1 MARALPFSPGRL
13 RSEPR
18 TGLHASIKQSAHDLC
33 MSGCMHASNGRRM
46 PAACRSGCMH
56 GSSAAMPSR
65 VPSRSRSQV
74 LFPFLSLSCAPR
86 AISILGKFWQTPV
99 FPRLTQA
106 EISFPRFTPAFSLL
120 NCAPATRSPLG
131 APPSFPPASPACVS
145 ALSNDVES
153 VEIGPGSPW
162 ERLTSSRVHPPRSTR
177 SPSCKARIQP

>member
-1 MARALPFSPGRL
+1 
-13 RSEPR
+13 
-18 TGLHASIKQSAHDLC
+18 
-33 MSGCMHASNGRRM
+33 MSGYKHRSSGRRM
-46 PAACRSGCMH
+46 PAACRFARIWIDRALPCPLHVGLHACMDR
-56 GSSAAMPSR
+56 SSAAMPSR

-74 LFPFLSLSCAPR
+74 VFPFLSLSCAPR

-106 EISFPRFTPAFSLL
+106 EISVPRFTPAFSLL